1 MLSLLLSKFWGY
13 LAAAGGLILV
23 VLGAL
28 GIAKRSG
35 VKEEQAKETEKALQ
49 QAKGRNEIDSTV
61 RDLPQSDLDKRLSRD
76 QRD

>member
-1 MLSLLLSKFWGY
+1 MFSLLLSKVGGY
-13 LAAAGGLILV
+13 LAAAGGLILL

-35 VKEEQAKETEKALQ
+35 VKEEQAKETNVALQ
-49 QAKGRNEIDSTV
+49 QAKEANAIDSDV
-61 RDLPQSDLDKRLSRD
+61 HALPQSDLDKRLRVD